1 MEAVI
6 VKDSVLLPSRMC
18 PLTITV
24 CTRSSA
30 TLPWASMA
38 ASSIASAVFWA
49 NSGILRSTALTIRPT
64 ETIRLN
70 LFMGLLLLRTGQ
82 VAAGPVIHNR
92 GVVLVE
98 GERESRT
105 AARVH
110 GIRCGQL
117 EHAIHVEA

>member
-6 VKDSVLLPSRMC
+6 VNDSVLLPSVTF

-38 ASSIASAVFWA
+38 ASSTASAVFWA
-49 NSGILRSTALTIRPT
+49 NSCILRSTVLAIRPT
-64 ETIRLN
+64 ETMRLY
-70 LFMGLLLLRTGQ
+70 LFIGLLLSRTGQ

-105 AARVH
+105 AARVR
-110 GIRCGQL
+110 GI
-117 EHAIHVEA
+117 